1 MMKKIIYFLGISV
14 VFFSCEKHS
23 KNETVEVFGIE
34 IQSKDSLSDDKGDFK
49 MYEMSEMAVLMEQ
62 MYVDNER
69 LKARIL
75 KKDTLGK
82 FPMHFLAIEQAKFT
96 KGKKGDAFFTEQ
108 ADKFIAKQMEIYTS
122 KDTIKAF
129 NAMVDQCI
137 ACHEV
142 KCGGPIARIK
152 KLYIK

>member
-1 MMKKIIYFLGISV
+1 MMKKVIYFLVVSA
-14 VFFSCEKHS
+14 VFFSCEKRS
-23 KNETVEVFGIE
+23 KNEPFEVFGIE
-34 IQSKDSLSDDKGDFK
+34 IKSEELLSEDKDDFN

-75 KKDTLGK
+75 NKDTLGK
-82 FPMHFLAIEQAKFT
+82 FPMHFLAIEKAKFT
-96 KGKKGDAFFTEQ
+96 KGKKRDAFFTEQ
-108 ADKFIAKQMEIYTS
+108 ADKFIAKQMEIYTT
-122 KDTIKAF
+122 KDTIKTF
-129 NAMVDQCI
+129 NAMIDQCI

>member
-1 MMKKIIYFLGISV
+1 MKKVIYFLVVSA
-14 VFFSCEKHS
+14 VFFSCEKRS
-23 KNETVEVFGIE
+23 KNEPFEVFGIE
-34 IQSKDSLSDDKGDFK
+34 IKSEELLSEDKDDFN
-49 MYEMSEMAVLMEQ
+49 MYEMSEMAFLMEQ

-75 KKDTLGK
+75 NKDTLGK

-96 KGKKGDAFFTEQ
+96 KGKKRDAFFTEQ
-108 ADKFIAKQMEIYTS
+108 ADKFIAKQMEIYTT
-122 KDTIKAF
+122 KDTIKTF

>member
-1 MMKKIIYFLGISV
+1 MMKKVIYFLVVSA
-14 VFFSCEKHS
+14 VFFSCEKRS
-23 KNETVEVFGIE
+23 KNEPFEVFGIE
-34 IQSKDSLSDDKGDFK
+34 IKSEELLSEDKDDFN
-49 MYEMSEMAVLMEQ
+49 MYEMSEMAFLMEQ

-75 KKDTLGK
+75 NKDTLGK

-96 KGKKGDAFFTEQ
+96 KGKKRDAFFTEQ
-108 ADKFIAKQMEIYTS
+108 ADKFIAKQMEIYTT
-122 KDTIKAF
+122 KDTIKTF

>member
-1 MMKKIIYFLGISV
+1 MMKKVIYFLVVSA
-14 VFFSCEKHS
+14 VFFSCEKRS
-23 KNETVEVFGIE
+23 KNEPFEVFGIE
-34 IQSKDSLSDDKGDFK
+34 IKSEELLSEDKDDFN

-75 KKDTLGK
+75 NKDTLGK
-82 FPMHFLAIEQAKFT
+82 FPMHFLVIEKAKFT
-96 KGKKGDAFFTEQ
+96 KGKKRDAFFTEQ
-108 ADKFIAKQMEIYTS
+108 ADKFIAKQMEIYTT
-122 KDTIKAF
+122 KDTIKTF

>member
-1 MMKKIIYFLGISV
+1 MKKVIYFLVVSA
-14 VFFSCEKHS
+14 VFFSCEKRS
-23 KNETVEVFGIE
+23 KNEPFEVFGIE
-34 IQSKDSLSDDKGDFK
+34 IKSEELLSEDKDDFN

-75 KKDTLGK
+75 NKDTLGK
-82 FPMHFLAIEQAKFT
+82 LPMHFLAIEKAKFT
-96 KGKKGDAFFTEQ
+96 KGKKRDAFFTEQ
-108 ADKFIAKQMEIYTS
+108 ADKFIAKQMEIYTT
-122 KDTIKAF
+122 KDTIKTY